1 MLDTNFDKEMPNDIL
16 RTVYRMAVHLRDRD
30 IYNSKVCEVANKI
43 LTDIS
48 TNITARVT
56 VGFYSDV
63 FNLTNLHGFIRT
75 YGMGHIVTLDFADR
89 TVNAVLKI
97 KQNDGVYVI
106 TDYECTADNV
116 FALHVV
122 DSLVSQFN
130 EQLVLVNKRRP
141 TRAWIQ
147 MQLRDKI
154 IEDLAMT
161 TKISVYRLERILD
174 S

>member
-1 MLDTNFDKEMPNDIL
+1 MLDTNFDKMPNDIL
-16 RTVYRMAVHLRDRD
+16 RAVYRMAVHLRDRD

-43 LTDIS
+43 MDNIS
-48 TNITARVT
+48 TNITARAT
-56 VGFYSDV
+56 VGFYSEV
-63 FNLTNLHGFIRT
+63 FNLKNLYGFIRT
-75 YGMGHIVTLDFADR
+75 YGMGHIVTLDFMDR
-89 TVNAVLKI
+89 TANAVLKI
-97 KQNDGVYVI
+97 KQSDGVYVI
-106 TDYECTADNV
+106 TDYECTTDNV

-130 EQLVLVNKRRP
+130 DQLVLVNKRRP

>member
-1 MLDTNFDKEMPNDIL
+1 
-16 RTVYRMAVHLRDRD
+16 
-30 IYNSKVCEVANKI
+30 
-43 LTDIS
+43 
-48 TNITARVT
+48 
-56 VGFYSDV
+56 
-63 FNLTNLHGFIRT
+63 
-75 YGMGHIVTLDFADR
+75 MGHIVTLDFADR

-106 TDYECTADNV
+106 TDYECTTDNV

-154 IEDLAMT
+154 IEDLAMA

>member
-1 MLDTNFDKEMPNDIL
+1 MLDTNFGKEMPNDIL
-16 RTVYRMAVHLRDRD
+16 RTVYRMAVQLRDRD
-30 IYNSKVCEVANKI
+30 IYNKKVCEVANKI
-43 LTDIS
+43 MTDIS
-48 TNITARVT
+48 TNITTRVA
-56 VGFYSDV
+56 VGFYSEV

-75 YGMGHIVTLDFADR
+75 YGMGHVVTLDFMNRA
-89 TVNAVLKI
+89 VNAVLRI
-97 KQNDGVYVI
+97 KQIDGVYVI

-122 DSLVSQFN
+122 DSLVLQFN

-147 MQLRDKI
+147 MQLREKI
-154 IEDLAMT
+154 IEDLALS